1 MKIEF
6 IQKIID
12 KIRRKPNFTLILLQ
26 KFEGFKKLND
36 VKTLILGSSHLQ
48 NNYIA
53 VEGEYNFAISSQDL
67 YYGYNL
73 YKKLNNP
80 SLKNIVIAFSVF
92 TPGLSIIKTQCA
104 DFCIPYKVL
113 FDIDYQD
120 FDVAEEKQL
129 FKLEDNIKKEIEMYL
144 SKDVVSKQYRGNLVW
159 YPHKKFN
166 AQKARERA
174 LKHYKNNQRENNQ
187 MNFCVNLLNDTCA
200 NGQKIYFVLPP
211 VTKSYRE
218 ALPEKD
224 IVFKDLYNLVK
235 DYDHAKILDYYD
247 TDYFDE
253 RADFT
258 NEDHLNKK
266 GAQKLS
272 TLIRRD
278 ING

>member
-12 KIRRKPNFTLILLQ
+12 KIRRKPNFNQMLYSKL
-26 KFEGFKKLND
+26 EGLKNFD
-36 VKTLILGSSHLQ
+36 EIKTLILGSSHLQ
-48 NNYIA
+48 NGYIA
-53 VEGEYNFAISSQDL
+53 EEGEYNFAISSQDL

-104 DFCIPYKVL
+104 DFCVPYKVL
-113 FDIDYQD
+113 LGIDYQNQEDAKNKKLYEIED
-120 FDVAEEKQL
+120 FV
-129 FKLEDNIKKEIEMYL
+129 KKEAEGFIK
-144 SKDVVSKQYRGNLVW
+144 SVSLPKNYRGNHIW

-211 VTKSYRE
+211 VTKSYRD
-218 ALPEKD
+218 ALPKKD

-235 DYDHAKILDYYD
+235 AYDHAKILDYYD
-247 TDYFDE
+247 TDHFDE

-266 GAQKLS
+266 GAIKLS
-272 TLIRRD
+272 ALIRRD

>member
-12 KIRRKPNFTLILLQ
+12 KIRRKPNFNQMLYSKL
-26 KFEGFKKLND
+26 EGLKNFD
-36 VKTLILGSSHLQ
+36 EIKTLILGSSHLQ
-48 NNYIA
+48 NGYIA
-53 VEGEYNFAISSQDL
+53 EEGEYNFAIASQDL
-67 YYGYNL
+67 YYAYNI
-73 YKKLNNP
+73 YKKINRP
-80 SLKNIVIAFSVF
+80 SLKNIVISISVF

-104 DFCIPYKVL
+104 DFCVPYKVL
-113 FDIDYQD
+113 LGIDYQNQED
-120 FDVAEEKQL
+120 AKNKKLYE
-129 FKLEDNIKKEIEMYL
+129 LEDYVKKEAEGFIR
-144 SKDVVSKQYRGNLVW
+144 SVSLPKNYRGNHIW

-174 LKHYKNNQRENNQ
+174 LKHYKNNQRENTQ
-187 MNFCVNLLNDTCA
+187 MNFCVDLLNDARA

-211 VTKSYRE
+211 VTKSYRD
-218 ALPEKD
+218 ALPEWE
-224 IVFKDLYNLVK
+224 IVYKSLIDLIQN
-235 DYDHAKILDYYD
+235 YDNAKILNYYHTEALDED
-247 TDYFDE
+247 TDFS
-253 RADFT
+253 

>member
-1 MKIEF
+1 MKIKF

-12 KIRRKPNFTLILLQ
+12 KIRHKPNFTLILLQ
-26 KFEGFKKLND
+26 KFEGFKKLKD

-53 VEGEYNFAISSQDL
+53 TEGEYNFAISSQDL

-73 YKKLNNP
+73 YKKLNNS

-92 TPGLSIIKTQCA
+92 TPGLSIIRTQCA
-104 DFCIPYKVL
+104 NFCVPYKML
-113 FDIDYQD
+113 LGIDYQD
-120 FDVAEEKQL
+120 FNVAEEKL
-129 FKLEDNIKKEIEMYL
+129 LYKSEDTIKKEIEMYL
-144 SKDVVSKQYRGNLVW
+144 NKDIVPKQYRGNLLW

-187 MNFCVNLLNDTCA
+187 MEWCVKLLNDCSA
-200 NGQKIYFVLPP
+200 NNQKVYFILPP
-211 VTKSYRE
+211 VTKSYRD
-218 ALPEKD
+218 ALPKKD

-235 DYDHAKILDYYD
+235 NYNNAKILNYYD

-253 RADFT
+253 KTDFT

-272 TLIRRD
+272 TLIRKN
-278 ING
+278 INR

>member
-36 VKTLILGSSHLQ
+36 VRTLILGSSHLQ

-104 DFCIPYKVL
+104 DLCIPYKVL

-187 MNFCVNLLNDTCA
+187 MNFCVDLLKDARA

-211 VTKSYRE
+211 VTKSYRD

-224 IVFKDLYNLVK
+224 IVFKYLYNLVK
-235 DYDHAKILDYYD
+235 AYDHAKILDYYD

-272 TLIRRD
+272 VLIRGEL
-278 ING
+278 N